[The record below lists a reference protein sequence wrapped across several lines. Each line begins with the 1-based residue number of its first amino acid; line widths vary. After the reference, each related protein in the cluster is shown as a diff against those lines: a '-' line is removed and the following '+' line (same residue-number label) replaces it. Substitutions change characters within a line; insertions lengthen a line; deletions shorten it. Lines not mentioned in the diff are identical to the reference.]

1 MRNAFQAVGHVDMVF
16 ANAGISER
24 KNYFTET
31 LDENGNLEEPPSTL
45 IDVNLTGVLYAIK
58 LSWFAMKKQKTEGSM
73 VITTSATANVPWQS
87 LAVYSSVKLA
97 VSETHPQLCQGHIKF
112 SLTRFHAQACRH
124 GEVSEVTSYP
134 R

>member
-1 MRNAFQAVGHVDMVF
+1 MRDAFQAVGHVDMVF

-24 KNYFTET
+24 KNYFTEN

-58 LSWFAMKKQKTEGSM
+58 LSWFAMKKQKTGGSI
-73 VITTSATANVPWQS
+73 VITTSATAYVPWQS

-97 VSETHPQLCQGHIKF
+97 VSESHHQLVQAHIN
-112 SLTRFHAQACRH
+112 SL
-124 GEVSEVTSYP
+124 
-134 R
+134 